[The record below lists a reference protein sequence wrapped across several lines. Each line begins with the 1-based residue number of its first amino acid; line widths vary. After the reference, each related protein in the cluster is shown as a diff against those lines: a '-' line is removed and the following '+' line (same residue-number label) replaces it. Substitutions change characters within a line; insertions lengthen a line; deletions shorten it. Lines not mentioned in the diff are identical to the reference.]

1 MDWLRPKGTRPN
13 WRVLTGLALGF
24 IGVALLAQGHQKSS
38 QGGNVMGVIVLM
50 IASLAWSFG
59 SIFSRSAR
67 KPASSLL
74 GIGMQM
80 TAGGVLLLV
89 LAIARGEPADFSF
102 GQLTVASISAWLYL
116 VMAGSLIGYTA
127 YAWLLQVS
135 TPARV
140 STYGYV
146 NPFIAVLLGCTIGR
160 EPFSHALV
168 MAGALII
175 VAVIMIVTG
184 GSTKVNTTPCEEVA

>member
-1 MDWLRPKGTRPN
+1 
-13 WRVLTGLALGF
+13 
-24 IGVALLAQGHQKSS
+24 
-38 QGGNVMGVIVLM
+38 M
-50 IASLAWSFG
+50 IATLAWSFG

-74 GIGMQM
+74 AIAMQM
-80 TAGGVLLLV
+80 TAGGVLLLI
-89 LAIARGEPADFSF
+89 LAVVSGEPRHFSF
-102 GQLTVASISAWLYL
+102 DRMTAISVGAWLYL
-116 VMAGSLIGYTA
+116 VVAGSLFGYTA

-160 EPFSHALV
+160 EPLSHELV
-168 MAGALII
+168 VAGALII
-175 VAVIMIVTG
+175 AAVLMIVTG
-184 GSTKVNTTPCEEVA
+184 GSSKPNPAVPCEEVA